1 MRSAFLM
8 FVVVLTH
15 CSVYDEGLLGEPG
28 GAGPSTDT
36 STGTSPT
43 GATGQPPDTTSASAT
58 GGTGLDTSTSTMGT
72 GSNGSAGSTDVGT
85 SGDGGASGASPGS
98 GGATGGGTAGAAGS
112 PEDGGKGG
120 AGSSDTSDGGSPDA
134 RVQHSVGGGC
144 DSDLDCVSTLKCDL
158 GFPRGMCTTTCDKNS
173 DCFGNVCYMRKCY
186 KSCAADAGI
195 CRSNYVC
202 RTSGSDRYCSP

>member
-1 MRSAFLM
+1 
-8 FVVVLTH
+8 
-15 CSVYDEGLLGEPG
+15 
-28 GAGPSTDT
+28 
-36 STGTSPT
+36 
-43 GATGQPPDTTSASAT
+43 
-58 GGTGLDTSTSTMGT
+58 MGT

-112 PEDGGKGG
+112 PEDGGG
-120 AGSSDTSDGGSPDA
+120 AGSSDVSDGGSPDA
-134 RVQHSVGGGC
+134 RVRHSVGGGC